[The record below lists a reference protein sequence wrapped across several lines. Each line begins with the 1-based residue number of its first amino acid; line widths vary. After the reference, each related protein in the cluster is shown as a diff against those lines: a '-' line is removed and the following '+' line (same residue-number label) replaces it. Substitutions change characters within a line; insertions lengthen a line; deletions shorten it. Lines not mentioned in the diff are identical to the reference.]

1 MKKQKRGPKAAL
13 AVRPELTEAIV
24 TLLSEGL
31 SIKTACNLC
40 GVSERAYHEWT
51 ARGQAGEEPYAAFFD
66 AATRARVAWKAR
78 LISRIEAS
86 AAGGD
91 WRPAAWLLERQFP
104 AEFGGRHEEGKRG
117 ADGLLPSTAP
127 GPIVHV
133 TIRRDE
139 ATDEARKRFGT
150 PPPNRTKF
158 ATLPMPPE

>member
-31 SIKTACNLC
+31 SIKSSCNLC

-51 ARGQAGEEPYAAFFD
+51 ARGQAGEEPYAGFFD
-66 AATRARVAWKAR
+66 AATRARDGWKAR

-91 WRPAAWLLERQFP
+91 WRPSAWLLERQFP
-104 AEFGGRHEEGKRG
+104 AEFGGRHEDQR
-117 ADGLLPSTAP
+117 DSNGLLPSVQ
-127 GPIVHV
+127 PIVHV
-133 TIRRDE
+133 TVHRDE
-139 ATDEARKRFGT
+139 ATDAARKLFGT
-150 PPPNRTKF
+150 PPPNRTKC
-158 ATLPMPPE
+158 ASLPMPE

>member
-1 MKKQKRGPKAAL
+1 MKKQTRGLKAVL
-13 AVRPELTEAIV
+13 DLRPELTEAIV
-24 TLLSEGL
+24 SLLSEGL
-31 SIKTACNLC
+31 SIRSSCYLC

-104 AEFGGRHEEGKRG
+104 AEFGGRHEERVG
-117 ADGLLPSTAP
+117 ADGLLPAGSGVT
-127 GPIVHV
+127 PIINV
-133 TIRRDE
+133 TIHRDE
-139 ATDEARKRFGT
+139 ATDAARKLFGT
-150 PPPNRTKF
+150 PPPNRTRC
-158 ATLPMPPE
+158 ASLPMPD